1 MSTDVE
7 TFRGVAYPWLCDS
20 MGHMNTQHYCAL
32 FDGASFHFLA
42 LVSPFRQMSRIH
54 RGWADVKQT
63 IEYKKEVRSGDLLVI
78 RTAMI
83 AIGRSSIT
91 YCHTMNDVE
100 SGNLRATSQH
110 VVAHFDLANRVSV
123 PLTDEITAAARRYV
137 NAEAKPDPH

>member
-1 MSTDVE
+1 
-7 TFRGVAYPWLCDS
+7 

-42 LVSPFRQMSRIH
+42 LVSPFRQMKEIH
-54 RGWADVKQT
+54 RGWADVKQS

-78 RTAMI
+78 RTQMI
-83 AIGRSSIT
+83 AIGRSSLT

-100 SGNLRATSQH
+100 SETLRATSQH

-123 PLTDEITAAARRYV
+123 PLTEEIATAARRYIDADTNP
-137 NAEAKPDPH
+137 NAH

>member
-1 MSTDVE
+1 MNTSVE

-42 LVSPFRQMSRIH
+42 LVSPFRQMKEIH
-54 RGWADVKQT
+54 RGWADVKQS

-78 RTAMI
+78 RTQMI
-83 AIGRSSIT
+83 AIGRSSLT

-100 SGNLRATSQH
+100 SETLRATSQH

-123 PLTDEITAAARRYV
+123 PLTEEIATAARRYIDADTNP
-137 NAEAKPDPH
+137 NAH